1 MYTRTEVCVRSASV
15 QSSASHDRNFAHFL
29 FYITFKCVGFPC
41 HYAPVFYLQFH
52 LGFKT
57 VTKIWDE
64 WGGNMRNW
72 FQLLCHPA
80 CPRSLWMT
88 LALVPGRN
96 PDLGQHIYKYY
107 KYFLHKKNISFIY
120 CHPQKA
126 EKCDKSHKFA
136 PYRLSLKYKCVFECS
151 VICKDIFS
159 IYLKLWVFNC
169 RL

>member
-15 QSSASHDRNFAHFL
+15 QSSASHDRSFAHFL

-52 LGFKT
+52 LGFKM

-64 WGGNMRNW
+64 WGGNTRNW

-80 CPRSLWMT
+80 CPGCLWMT

-107 KYFLHKKNISFIY
+107 KYFLHKKKYFIY
-120 CHPQKA
+120 LLASTKGRKVWQ
-126 EKCDKSHKFA
+126 ESHKFV
-136 PYRLSLKYKCVFECS
+136 PYGLSLKYKCVWMLCYMQRYF
-151 VICKDIFS
+151 
-159 IYLKLWVFNC
+159 
-169 RL
+169 